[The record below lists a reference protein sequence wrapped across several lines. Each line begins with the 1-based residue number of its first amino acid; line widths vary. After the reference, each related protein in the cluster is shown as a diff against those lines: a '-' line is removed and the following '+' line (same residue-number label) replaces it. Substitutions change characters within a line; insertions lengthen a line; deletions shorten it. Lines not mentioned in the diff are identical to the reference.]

1 MPTMRARSFLFDGR
15 RFTMRFP
22 RTLPVFAIAQVETM
36 LRTIFCA
43 LPALRRVDPAT
54 TSAPVS
60 TTIGRSAARSIGV
73 AGLELRLA
81 VRAPRSRAASSA
93 PTT

>member
-1 MPTMRARSFLFDGR
+1 MPTMRPRSFRLDGR

-60 TTIGRSAARSIGV
+60 TTISTSASRAIAV
-73 AGLELRLA
+73 VGLELRLA
-81 VRAPRSRAASSA
+81 VFAPRARAAASA
-93 PTT
+93 AAT